1 MYETEKVLR
10 AAVNAMTTGDV
21 EGLPAF
27 FADDVLVHVPG
38 TSQLSGDY
46 KGKEELFNG
55 FLGKLM
61 SLTNGEVVLEP
72 HDIIGSEDHAVG
84 IYKWRAT
91 RDGKTIEWR
100 HVNVYHVRDGQIVE
114 IWQHPFDFEHWNE
127 FWS

>member
-61 SLTNGEVVLEP
+61 ALTNGEVVLEP

-91 RDGKTIEWR
+91 RDGETIEWR